1 VTAQELT
8 NHDSNPSV
16 LEAMSDPDSP
26 HEQVIFCNDPPSGLR
41 AIIAIHSL
49 ALGPAVGGC
58 RFLPYDDEASAL
70 ADVLRLSRGM
80 TYKAAAA
87 GLDTGGG
94 KAVIIGDPSRDK
106 TPELLEAFGRF
117 VDRLGGNYSTAGDV
131 GTDSDDMDII
141 GRATRHVA
149 FRTTGRGGSGD
160 SGSNTALG
168 VFQGILAAAE
178 HRWGSP
184 ELRGRHVGVEGLGK
198 VGFQLAVM
206 LHDAGARVTAADPS
220 ELARVKATSALPDL
234 RIVESVR
241 ELRADV
247 YAPCG
252 LGGTLDH
259 DLARRIEAEIVC
271 GGANNQLAS
280 HDVAEVLLRAG
291 VTWVPDFVANVGG
304 LIQAVAELRGE
315 TSASARERVLGVR
328 ATVLDILENA
338 GATGSTTLHAAE
350 AKARRHLAAARSRRS
365 AG

>member
-1 VTAQELT
+1 MSTRPLPS
-8 NHDSNPSV
+8 HDPSWSV
-16 LEAMSDPDSP
+16 LGTMSEPASS
-26 HEQVIFCNDPPSGLR
+26 HEQVIYCNDPHSGLR

-58 RFLPYDDEASAL
+58 RFFPYDDEPSAL

-94 KAVIIGDPSRDK
+94 KAVIIGDPARDK
-106 TPELLEAFGRF
+106 TPQLLEAFGRF

-178 HRWGSP
+178 HRWGSSD
-184 ELRGRHVGVEGLGK
+184 LRGRHVGVEGLGK

-206 LHDAGARVTAADPS
+206 LHQAGARVTAADPS
-220 ELARVKATSALPDL
+220 ESARARATSAVPAL

-241 ELRADV
+241 ELPADV

-252 LGGTLDH
+252 LGGTLDR
-259 DLARRIEAEIVC
+259 DLASRIGAEIVC
-271 GGANNQLAS
+271 GGANNQLAEPE
-280 HDVAEVLLRAG
+280 VAEALLRSD

-315 TSASARERVLGVR
+315 PPASARERVLGVR
-328 ATVLDILENA
+328 ATVLEVLEDAEAN
-338 GATGSTTLHAAE
+338 GSTTLRAAE
-350 AKARRHLAAARSRRS
+350 ARVERRLAAARSNQG
-365 AG
+365 AV

>member
-1 VTAQELT
+1 MTTRHLPSQDP
-8 NHDSNPSV
+8 NSSV
-16 LEAMSDPDSP
+16 LEAMSELDSP
-26 HEQVIFCNDPPSGLR
+26 HEQVVYCYDPHSGLK

-58 RFLPYDDEASAL
+58 RFFPYDDEASAL

-94 KAVIIGDPSRDK
+94 KAVIIGDPTRDK
-106 TPELLEAFGRF
+106 TPQLLEAFGKF
-117 VDRLGGNYSTAGDV
+117 VDRLGGSYSTAGDV

-184 ELRGRHVGVEGLGK
+184 ELRGRHVGIEGLGK
-198 VGFQLAVM
+198 VGFQLAMM
-206 LHDAGARVTAADPS
+206 LHQAGAKVTAADPS
-220 ELARVKATSALPDL
+220 EPARARATSAVPDL
-234 RIVESVR
+234 RVVESVR
-241 ELRADV
+241 DLPADV

-259 DLARRIEAEIVC
+259 DLASRIKAEIVC
-271 GGANNQLAS
+271 GGANNQLTAP
-280 HDVAEVLLRAG
+280 DVAEALSRSG

-304 LIQAVAELRGE
+304 LIQAVAELHGE
-315 TSASARERVLGVR
+315 TPVSARERVLAVR
-328 ATVLDILENA
+328 STVLDVLEDA
-338 GATGSTTLHAAE
+338 DATGSTTLRAAE
-350 AKARRHLAAARSRRS
+350 AKVKRRLAAARSRQD
-365 AG
+365 AV